1 MGRGGC
7 GGGGGLLFSVAGIS
21 ACSVIRAL
29 SHRVALSATPVV
41 ILPSSLPYPAA
52 CRSWP
57 KPSAPPRPG
66 LPSPSAWLVP
76 SVCEV
81 SGLREGAG

>member
-1 MGRGGC
+1 VH

-29 SHRVALSATPVV
+29 SHRVALSATLCHP
-41 ILPSSLPYPAA
+41 PSLPYPVA

-66 LPSPSAWLVP
+66 LPSPS
-76 SVCEV
+76 VCEV
-81 SGLREGAG
+81 GGLREGAG